1 MLTMN
6 FGLAWSIALAAC
18 TLAYYLTYRLISRKV
33 NSRSE
38 TPETAKTAARLIYW
52 SGGTVITFLLTFGN
66 IAALGDSAAAKTLT
80 AICVVLIPITAVLT
94 FQDDLLGQALG
105 ERVMLRH
112 SIRWNTTI
120 LSIVTLAGVALS
132 FTPAA

>member
-1 MLTMN
+1 MK
-6 FGLAWSIALAAC
+6 FELAWALALAAC
-18 TLAYYLTYRLISRKV
+18 TLTYHLMYLGITAKISARH
-33 NSRSE
+33 E
-38 TPETAKTAARLIYW
+38 TPNRAKAYTRALYW
-52 SGGTVITFLLTFGN
+52 AGGTAITLLLIFGN
-66 IAALGDSAAAKTLT
+66 IAALHDSTAAKTLT
-80 AICVVLIPITAVLT
+80 AICVVLIPITAVMT

-132 FTPAA
+132 FTSAT